1 MRLVSSIFV
10 LAALVGL
17 DAVPW
22 PRTAP
27 PPTKARCA

>member
-17 DAVPW
+17 DAGLV
-22 PRTAP
+22 PRTAR